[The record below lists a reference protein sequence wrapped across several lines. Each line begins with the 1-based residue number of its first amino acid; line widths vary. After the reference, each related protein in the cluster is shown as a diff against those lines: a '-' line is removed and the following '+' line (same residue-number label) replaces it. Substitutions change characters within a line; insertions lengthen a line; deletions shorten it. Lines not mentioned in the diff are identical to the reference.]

1 MGGDEADTRLS
12 ELRREKAAVR
22 EHMRAVRA
30 SIAPDERLR
39 LAEAIE
45 ARAFSLPALTGANTI
60 MLFASFGSEVPT
72 GAMGDRLRA
81 EGRRTLYP
89 FLSSGEMR
97 VGEVHRA
104 DEMVKSAYGPLEPA
118 ARLSISAAEI
128 DVVLVPGLAFDRAG
142 FRLGYGG
149 GHFDRFLVH
158 LPASAVRVG
167 LAFHVQVIDPVPR
180 GPGDRAVEII
190 VTDQETIL
198 CRR

>member
-1 MGGDEADTRLS
+1 VGRDEAGTTPFD
-12 ELRREKAAVR
+12 LRSEKAALR
-22 EHMRAVRA
+22 EHMRAVRD
-30 SIAPDERLR
+30 SIAPDDRLR
-39 LAEAIE
+39 FAEAME
-45 ARAFSLPALTGANTI
+45 ARVFSLPALIGANTV

-72 GAMGDRLRA
+72 GAIGDRLRA

-89 FLSSGEMR
+89 FLSSGEIR
-97 VGEVHRA
+97 AGEVLRG
-104 DEMVKSAYGPLEPA
+104 DDLIRSAYGPLEPA
-118 ARLSISAAEI
+118 TRLPVPAAEI

-149 GHFDRFLVH
+149 GYFDRFLVH
-158 LPASAVRVG
+158 LPASALRVG
-167 LAFHVQVIDPVPR
+167 LAFHVQVIEGVPR